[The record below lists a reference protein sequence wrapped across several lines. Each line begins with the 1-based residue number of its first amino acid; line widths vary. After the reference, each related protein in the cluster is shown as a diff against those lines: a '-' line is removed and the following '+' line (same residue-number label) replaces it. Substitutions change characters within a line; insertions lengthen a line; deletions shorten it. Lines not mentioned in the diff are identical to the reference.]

1 MMVVPVLEPLSLV
14 IIAQEALLLQKT
26 LVALNEVTVRELVQK
41 PVTKETQLITMGAQ
55 VLELSI

>member
-26 LVALNEVTVRELVQK
+26 LVLLSEVTEKELVQK

>member
-1 MMVVPVLEPLSLV
+1 MMVAPALELLSLG
-14 IIAQEALLLQKT
+14 ITEQEALLLQKT
-26 LVALNEVTVRELVQK
+26 LVLLSEVTEKELVQK

>member
-1 MMVVPVLEPLSLV
+1 MMVAPALELLSLG
-14 IIAQEALLLQKT
+14 ITEQEALLLQKT
-26 LVALNEVTVRELVQK
+26 LVTLNEVTVRELVQK

>member
-1 MMVVPVLEPLSLV
+1 MVVPVLEPLSLV

-26 LVALNEVTVRELVQK
+26 LVLLSEVTEKELVQK